1 VTLHFGTDGVR
12 GVAITEFT
20 PADALRLGA
29 AAVVALGCDRLL
41 IARDTRR
48 SGSVL
53 EAALAAGAAAAGA
66 RVELLGVLPT
76 PALAH
81 RAQVEG
87 AAAAMVTA
95 SHNPFAD
102 NGVKVFAAGGR
113 KLADEVETRI
123 EALLHADALTLAG
136 GADVGE
142 VAPVDGAIDGYVAHV
157 VETFGAGSLAGMR
170 LVLDCANGAMSAAAP
185 AALQGL
191 GADVEVIHAAPD
203 GVNINDGCGATAP
216 AALAAEVVR
225 TGAEMG
231 LAFDG
236 DGDRVIAVDHTGTVV
251 DGDRLIALSALDL
264 RSRGELAADT
274 VVVTVMTNLGF
285 HRAMAAAGIKVVTTS
300 VGDRNVLIALEQGG
314 YSLGGEQSGHLIY
327 PALATTGDGL
337 LAGLVVAELVR
348 RSGRPLAELAG
359 EVLVS
364 YPQVLQNVRTGR
376 LPAGVAVGE
385 LLAAEIAAAEA
396 ELGADGRV
404 LVRASGTEALVRVMV
419 EAPTR
424 ELAESTA
431 THLSTAVA
439 AKLA

>member
-1 VTLHFGTDGVR
+1 MTLHFGTDGVR

-20 PADALRLGA
+20 PADALTLGA

-41 IARDTRR
+41 IGRDTRR

-53 EAALAAGAAAAGA
+53 EAAVAAGAAAAGA

-81 RAQVEG
+81 HAQVEG

-95 SHNPFAD
+95 SHNLFAD
-102 NGVKVFAAGGR
+102 NGVKVFAPGGR
-113 KLADEVETRI
+113 KLSDDVEQRV
-123 EALLHADALTLAG
+123 EALLHGGSLSLAG
-136 GADVGE
+136 GAAVGE
-142 VAPVDGAIDGYVAHV
+142 VIVRAGALDGYVAHV
-157 VETFGAGSLAGMR
+157 VATFGAGSLAGLR
-170 LVLDCANGAMSAAAP
+170 IVLDCANGAMSVAAP
-185 AALQGL
+185 AALRGL
-191 GADVEVIHAAPD
+191 GADVTVIHAAPD
-203 GVNINDGCGATAP
+203 GVNINADCGATAP
-216 AALAAEVVR
+216 ARLAAEVVHA
-225 TGAEMG
+225 GAEMG

-236 DGDRVIAVDHTGTVV
+236 DGDRVIAIDHTGAVV

-264 RSRGELAADT
+264 RARGELVKDT

-285 HRAMAAAGIKVVTTS
+285 HRAMAAAGIEVVTTP

-314 YSLGGEQSGHLIY
+314 FSLGGEQSGHVIY
-327 PALATTGDGL
+327 PSLATTGDGL

-348 RSGRPLAELAG
+348 RSGRPLAELAA
-359 EVLVS
+359 EVLVA

-376 LPAGVAVGE
+376 LPAGAAIGE
-385 LLAAEIAAAEA
+385 LLAEEIAAAEA

-431 THLSTAVA
+431 THLSNAVA

>member
-1 VTLHFGTDGVR
+1 MTLHFGTDGVR

-20 PADALRLGA
+20 PSDALTLGA

-53 EAALAAGAAAAGA
+53 EAAVAAGAAAAGA
-66 RVELLGVLPT
+66 QVELLGVLPT

-87 AAAAMVTA
+87 VAAAMVTA

-102 NGVKVFAAGGR
+102 NGVKVFASGGR
-113 KLADEVETRI
+113 KLSDEVESRV

-136 GADVGE
+136 GAAVGE
-142 VAPVDGAIDGYVAHV
+142 VTPVEGAIDGYVAHV
-157 VETFGAGSLAGMR
+157 VDTFGAGSLGGMR
-170 LVLDCANGAMSAAAP
+170 IVLDCANGAMSVAAP
-185 AALQGL
+185 AALRGL
-191 GADVEVIHAAPD
+191 GADLTVIHATPD
-203 GVNINDGCGATAP
+203 GLNINDGCGATAP

-236 DGDRVIAVDHTGTVV
+236 DGDRVIAVDHTGAVV

-264 RSRGELAADT
+264 RSRGELVKDT

-285 HRAMAAAGIKVVTTS
+285 HRAMAAAGIEVVTTP

-314 YSLGGEQSGHLIY
+314 FALGGEQSGHLIY

-337 LAGLVVAELVR
+337 LAGLVVAEMVR
-348 RSGRPLAELAG
+348 RSNQPLAALAG
-359 EVLVS
+359 EVLVA

-376 LPAGVAVGE
+376 LPAGVEISE

-431 THLSTAVA
+431 AHLSNAVA